1 MFGDWVAGTTTLNIE
16 AWGFLTILLL
26 VFGLFLLLA
35 GVFTAYF
42 GSGKSR
48 TIGVGLLVGGNVV
61 GILFAY
67 LYHIESHNL
76 GSLLVG
82 TIEVLAAAVIGA
94 IAAIA
99 IFLVAIMK
107 S

>member
-1 MFGDWVAGTTTLNIE
+1 MDALVGTTTLNIE
-16 AWGFLTILLL
+16 LLGFVTILLL
-26 VFGLFLLLA
+26 IFGLFLLLA

-48 TIGVGLLVGGNVV
+48 TIGVLLLVGGIVV
-61 GILFAY
+61 GVLIAY
-67 LYHIESHNL
+67 IYHMQAHNL
-76 GSLLVG
+76 GPLLWG
-82 TIEVLAAAVIGA
+82 TFEVLAAAVIGGLV
-94 IAAIA
+94 AIA

>member
-1 MFGDWVAGTTTLNIE
+1 MFGEWVAGTTTLNIE

-48 TIGVGLLVGGNVV
+48 QIGVALLVGGIVV
-61 GILFAY
+61 GVLFAY
-67 LYHIESHNL
+67 LYHLEAHNL

>member
-1 MFGDWVAGTTTLNIE
+1 MFGMGIAGTTTLNIE
-16 AWGFLTILLL
+16 FLGFVTILLL
-26 VFGLFLLLA
+26 IFGLFLLLA

-48 TIGVGLLVGGNVV
+48 TIGVLLLVAGIVV
-61 GILFAY
+61 GVLAAY
-67 LYHIESHNL
+67 YYHSTAHNL
-76 GSLLVG
+76 GGLLWG
-82 TIEVLAAAVIGA
+82 SFEVLVAAVIGGLVA
-94 IAAIA
+94 VA